1 MHAHDANVLDRRRI
15 MSTQK
20 KIEVLGPGCTRCKE
34 TFRVVQHVVEQ
45 AGLEIEVVKDESI
58 ERMMALGL
66 MATPGVVIDG
76 KVVISGRVPKAEEV
90 RHLLGLA

>member
-1 MHAHDANVLDRRRI
+1 MPQVR
-15 MSTQK
+15 

-34 TFRVVQHVVEQ
+34 TFRVVRHVVEEG
-45 AGLEIEVVKDESI
+45 GLDIELVKDESI

-76 KVVISGRVPKAEEV
+76 KIVVSGRIPKAQEV
-90 RHLLGLA
+90 RELLGIV

>member
-1 MHAHDANVLDRRRI
+1 

-20 KIEVLGPGCTRCKE
+20 KIEVLGPGCSRCKE

-45 AGLEIEVVKDESI
+45 EGLSIEVVKDESI

-76 KVVISGRVPKAEEV
+76 KVVLSGRIPKADEV